1 MSKIKWAFALIF
13 SCLSLQFRL
22 GLYFGCSTANASKPS
37 FNLRIQDFIEATREG
52 SLTFVLAKFD
62 GLLGLGFQE
71 ISVGN
76 ATPVWYFTIFMSKP
90 CVESVLLV
98 LEINICTLCCL

>member
-1 MSKIKWAFALIF
+1 MAAAL
-13 SCLSLQFRL
+13 LMLL
-22 GLYFGCSTANASKPS
+22 NLHS